1 MIITFIHKQCLPVCS
16 LCASCPIH
24 NYSDTVSLTCLV
36 LVTSIFIHTVE
47 CSRYVSPVIVV
58 PFTRSMPLGIYLSVS
73 LELPT
78 QNLFGHVSLRS
89 ISSYPHNISLGMY
102 LRYIGSYPHNI
113 SLGNYSHSISLGMYL
128 SLYRQLPTQHL
139 FGHVSFRYIGNCAH
153 THTHTF
159 CFYPHSFLVLSINVN
174 TKCVHRILA
183 LRLFRR
189 FSPFQY
195 NSLRVL

>member
-1 MIITFIHKQCLPVCS
+1 MCS

-113 SLGNYSHSISLGMYL
+113 SLGNYSHSISYGMYL

-139 FGHVSFRYIGNCAH
+139 FGHVFFVISAV
-153 THTHTF
+153 THTTF
-159 CFYPHSFLVLSINVN
+159 LWACIFV
-174 TKCVHRILA
+174 ILA
-183 LRLFRR
+183 VTQTTFLWACIFVISAITHTTFL
-189 FSPFQY
+189 
-195 NSLRVL
+195 